1 MKLDI
6 LAFGSH
12 PDDVE
17 LGCGGTLAKSVHQ
30 GKSAGIIDLSKGELS
45 TKGDVDTRSLEA
57 LEASR
62 ILGVDLRQNLELPD
76 GYITNDKES
85 QIKVIKKLREF
96 KPEIVIATAREDRH
110 IDHRNTNRLI
120 NDSCFLSGLKK
131 IRLTRDDGKPLSVW
145 RPKIILEYIQWNELR
160 PDIIIDIT
168 GFLDKKN
175 QSINAYKSQFFNTP
189 ENADITP
196 ISKPNF
202 LISINNRAINYGRLI
217 GSQAA
222 EGFTSPHPIA
232 IKDLDHLLI

>member
-30 GKSAGIIDLSKGELS
+30 GKSVGIIDLSKGELS
-45 TKGDVDTRSLEA
+45 TKGDVDTRSHEA

-110 IDHRNTNRLI
+110 IKANRIRGIQEHGNPQI
-120 NDSCFLSGLKK
+120 NESQESEFKG
-131 IRLTRDDGKPLSVW
+131 
-145 RPKIILEYIQWNELR
+145 IIN
-160 PDIIIDIT
+160 
-168 GFLDKKN
+168 
-175 QSINAYKSQFFNTP
+175 
-189 ENADITP
+189 
-196 ISKPNF
+196 
-202 LISINNRAINYGRLI
+202 
-217 GSQAA
+217 
-222 EGFTSPHPIA
+222 
-232 IKDLDHLLI
+232 